1 MVPFSRDATHI
12 RHKNIFGPASGTF
25 PILARF
31 EQPGVGA
38 FAMFRLFP
46 RNYLLVDQSGC
57 EWGRAWTNAATQS
70 QRIFQAHVASLTPPT
85 RPREERIASRKAA
98 QAHPDSL
105 ISIPLAATRTGL
117 PVDAFVA
124 EALRRHDEIPVY
136 VQPAPPGWRAVLHQ
150 ADPRSRVPEFEETF
164 PDDVY
169 DVMLTDRILL
179 TPDVLREVIA
189 TGCLHRVTI
198 DGLTV
203 GTEREEIGYTAWSIG
218 AQGKVETDQESA
230 VTRTYKECFVLCEAQ
245 RVPLESLLVDEAAL
259 DLLRSSS
266 SADLAPDPDA
276 VLQRLDALAKQIAAP
291 PDDVLSE
298 AQAVERLPWRKA
310 DARRWLRR
318 EGLSVEADGRRVVV
332 WEDVVGRLRHREE
345 ESDPAPSVRRAP
357 AAGRWTTAGGRGT
370 A

>member
-1 MVPFSRDATHI
+1 MT
-12 RHKNIFGPASGTF
+12 
-25 PILARF
+25 
-31 EQPGVGA
+31 E
-38 FAMFRLFP
+38 
-46 RNYLLVDQSGC
+46 
-57 EWGRAWTNAATQS
+57 
-70 QRIFQAHVASLTPPT
+70 
-85 RPREERIASRKAA
+85 
-98 QAHPDSL
+98 AHPDL
-105 ISIPLAATRTGL
+105 ISIPLAAARTGL
-117 PVDAFVA
+117 PVDAFAA

-136 VQPAPPGWRAVLHQ
+136 VQPDPPGWRAVLHQ

-169 DVMLTDRILL
+169 DILLADPILL
-179 TPDVLREVIA
+179 TADVLREVLA
-189 TGCLHRVTI
+189 TGILRRVSI
-198 DGLTV
+198 DGETIGSV
-203 GTEREEIGYTAWSIG
+203 REEVGYTAWSIG
-218 AQGKVETDQESA
+218 ADGTAETDPASA
-230 VTRTYKECFVLCEAQ
+230 VTRIYKECFVLCEAQ

-318 EGLSVEADGRRVVV
+318 EGLSVEVDGRRVVV
-332 WEDVVGRLRHREE
+332 WADVVGRLRQRDA
-345 ESDPAPSVRRAP
+345 ESAPAPSVRRAP